1 MHLSG
6 RMPIHNIIT
15 PKKLEGPIG
24 DLAGKKYVNMMFFHM
39 GSQPNLAKLNAR
51 IWGKS
56 VQKTIQDLCIDVND

>member
-24 DLAGKKYVNMMFFHM
+24 DLAGKKYVNMD
-39 GSQPNLAKLNAR
+39 SQPNLAKLNAR

-56 VQKTIQDLCIDVND
+56 KSKRQSKTSAST

>member
-15 PKKLEGPIG
+15 PKKLEGSIG

-39 GSQPNLAKLNAR
+39 DGQPNLAKLNAR
-51 IWGKS
+51 ILGKS
-56 VQKTIQDLCIDVND
+56 KSERQSKTSAST